1 MTTEHGEPAL
11 SDLLSSSAKPEG
23 MIGTSKQEI
32 DPSPEV
38 KGLEENESSQ
48 CQSRIRY
55 RTELRHRVTG
65 DLIHR
70 TDSDKPQQRELENQD
85 NQPIFELITRYET
98 GGSKLEQDREA
109 LKEPS
114 AGQNLDSAPSYSL
127 KIYSPAILN
136 ALRSVVQYYPSQDLS
151 GSTIE
156 VKWPYPILVHHY
168 DALQQFKAN
177 CDAKDPNELCAREKD
192 ASAHITELLTF
203 LDKNIMERVRA
214 EEERLEEGFHTFEN
228 LWIIFKPGSTA
239 VFRNLHSEW
248 KAMVI
253 SHVIGG
259 IYQTLT
265 TPWKVIGWHLEFDG
279 KYLGRRS
286 YEMNIY
292 PFDGEISWK
301 GDKIFIHDRDR
312 IEDNEAESLI
322 SYGRMYC
329 DLLMKQC
336 RHHTGRSVIHPY
348 NEIDGL
354 VMADLETFYA
364 TTNTRRP
371 TLLQDSDCR
380 KFYSDC
386 TCRICQEK
394 TAAGE
399 GEVKSIFDDYNSI
412 LPSEASDLSRHMY
425 LLCPRE
431 LPAFVFKWRTWQW
444 LHVKNFSVP
453 EFQNDMIE
461 DLVMDQARV
470 KMLKA
475 LAKSYIRVNKRG
487 NPIEHEPWAADFV
500 KGKGNG
506 LIFLLHGKPG
516 VGKTVTAESI
526 AEYTKRPL
534 MIITSS
540 DIGTNPSIV
549 EANLTRSFKLAKSWG
564 AVLLIDEADV
574 FMERRGPAD
583 LERNSLVAGFL
594 RALEFYDGILFLTT
608 NRIGAFDDA
617 FISRIHVQL
626 FYPDFTDDE
635 RQQVWMTFMQK
646 LTKDRGK
653 FMRISMDAKD
663 YIRGNEVRSVKWNGR
678 EIRNAFQ
685 TAVSLAEYEDE
696 RDEEG
701 KILLTDEHLRSV
713 VELSRDFKEYL
724 SKLHKGDE
732 EKRALRRYERLDT

>member
-1 MTTEHGEPAL
+1 MTTVKAQSDS
-11 SDLLSSSAKPEG
+11 SDLMSSGAKPDS
-23 MIGTSKQEI
+23 MIGAANQDIEASPQMEGSQGKEPSKCR
-32 DPSPEV
+32 P
-38 KGLEENESSQ
+38 
-48 CQSRIRY
+48 RIRY

-70 TDSDKPQQRELENQD
+70 SDSDKPQQRELRVENQD

-98 GGSKLEQDREA
+98 GGSKLEQAREA
-109 LKEPS
+109 LQEPS
-114 AGQNLDSAPSYSL
+114 EGQLLDSAPSYSL
-127 KIYSPAILN
+127 RIYSSAILN
-136 ALRSVVQYYPSQDLS
+136 ALRSVVQYYPSQDLT

-156 VKWPYPILVHHY
+156 IKWPYPILVHHY
-168 DALQQFKAN
+168 DVLQKFRAN
-177 CDAKDPNELCAREKD
+177 CDAKDPDELCAREKD
-192 ASAHITELLTF
+192 ASAHIAHLLRF
-203 LDKNIMERVRA
+203 LDDNIMERVWA
-214 EEERLEEGFHTFEN
+214 EEERVKKGFHTFDN
-228 LWIIFKPGSTA
+228 LWINFKPGST
-239 VFRNLHSEW
+239 VLFRTLQSEW
-248 KAMVI
+248 EAMVV
-253 SHVIGG
+253 SHVTGG
-259 IYQTLT
+259 IYQNPTA
-265 TPWKVIGWHLEFDG
+265 PWKVNGWQLEFDG
-279 KYLGRRS
+279 KYLGRRVG
-286 YEMNIY
+286 EITPF
-292 PFDGEISWK
+292 PFDGEKSFK
-301 GDKIFIHDRDR
+301 VDTIFVPDRDR
-312 IEDNEAESLI
+312 IENEEAEKLI
-322 SYGRMYC
+322 NYGKI
-329 DLLMKQC
+329 LL
-336 RHHTGRSVIHPY
+336 TVIKMTD
-348 NEIDGL
+348 E
-354 VMADLETFYA
+354 M
-364 TTNTRRP
+364 
-371 TLLQDSDCR
+371 
-380 KFYSDC
+380 
-386 TCRICQEK
+386 
-394 TAAGE
+394 
-399 GEVKSIFDDYNSI
+399 NS
-412 LPSEASDLSRHMY
+412 E
-425 LLCPRE
+425 
-431 LPAFVFKWRTWQW
+431 W
-444 LHVKNFSVP
+444 LHVKNFYAP

-461 DLVMDQARV
+461 DLVMDQARI

-487 NPIEHEPWAADFV
+487 DQIEHEPWAADFV
-500 KGKGNG
+500 KGKRNG

-549 EANLTRSFKLAKSWG
+549 EANLTGSFKLAKSWG
-564 AVLLIDEADV
+564 AVILIDEADV

-713 VELSRDFKEYL
+713 VELSRDFKDYL